1 MEKKT
6 FEIKGMHCASC
17 VRTIEG
23 ALSRLPGVAKA
34 SVNLA
39 TEKAQVEFD
48 PVRVTLEQMTKSVKD
63 VGYDL
68 RPPAAEKVNP
78 PMGASG
84 HDHASM
90 LREMEQ
96 AGMKRK
102 LWTGILLS
110 VLIVLGSYP
119 EYLTFIPKALTDPF
133 VLLLLTIP
141 VQFWVGSTF
150 YSGLKLL
157 VRYRKAD
164 MNTLVAVGTLAA
176 FGYSVVATLAPQFLT
191 QGGMKAGLYY
201 DTSAVIITLIL
212 LGRYL
217 ESIARK
223 RASEAIRKLLGL
235 QAKIA
240 HRVVDGKEEDVPI
253 EEIKVGDI
261 LRVRPGE
268 KMPVDGHIIEGASA
282 IDESLVTGESLPVD
296 KTVGDSVIGSTVN
309 QQGALTMKAS
319 KVGSDTVLAQIVRL
333 VEQAQ
338 GSKAPIQR
346 LADYIASIFVPI
358 VFVIAALTFIV
369 WMVFGPAPAFTF
381 ALINTVAVLII
392 ACPCAMGLATPIAII
407 VGTGKGAEMGVLIKD
422 AAALETA
429 RKLKVIV
436 FDKTGTIT
444 RGKPAVTDV
453 LDGDSDEILR
463 LAASAEQRS
472 EHPLARAVVDAARER
487 KLTLTDPSAFEAVT
501 GAGIRATVEGSP
513 ILIGTRKLML
523 ESGIADTGW
532 DEKLKPLEEQ
542 GKTSIL
548 VARDGRVIGIIAIAD
563 TIKETSKD
571 AVLRL
576 KRRGLRLVMLTGDHE
591 RVARAIAG
599 QVGIEEFH
607 AEVLPADKVQ
617 VIKDLQVMGLKVGM
631 VGDGVND
638 APALAQSDVGFAIG
652 TGSDIAMEAGDV
664 TLMRGDL
671 RAVADAISLSAATI
685 KNAKQNLVWAFG
697 YNVVLIPVAAG
708 VLYPLAGILLNPIL
722 AAAAMA
728 FSSLSVVG
736 NALRLKKYRPR

>member
-6 FEIKGMHCASC
+6 FAIKGMHCASC
-17 VRTIEG
+17 VMTIER
-23 ALSRLPGVAKA
+23 ALKKVAGVESAA
-34 SVNLA
+34 VNLA
-39 TEKAQVEFD
+39 TEKVQVSHDPAIATFD
-48 PVRVTLEQMTKSVKD
+48 IMSKAVKD
-63 VGYDL
+63 AGYDL
-68 RPPAAEKVNP
+68 LRPAAERTANA
-78 PMGASG
+78 PMGAPG
-84 HDHASM
+84 HDHAAM
-90 LREMEQ
+90 LREMEE

-102 LWTGILLS
+102 LWTGIILS
-110 VLIVLGSYP
+110 VIIVLGSYP
-119 EYLTFIPKALTDPF
+119 EFLTFIPKGLTDAY

-150 YSGLKLL
+150 YSGLRLL
-157 VRYRKAD
+157 IRYRRAD

-176 FGYSVVATLAPQFLT
+176 FGYSLVATVAPQVLT

-217 ESIARK
+217 ESIARR

-240 HRVVDGKEEDVPI
+240 HRLVDGKEEDVSI
-253 EEIKVGDI
+253 EKIMVGDV

-268 KMPVDGHIIEGASA
+268 KVPVDGHVLDGASA
-282 IDESLVTGESLPVD
+282 LDESLVTGESLPVD

-309 QQGALTMKAS
+309 QQGAFTMKAS

-358 VFVIAALTFIV
+358 VFVIAVLTFII
-369 WMVFGPAPAFTF
+369 WIIFGPAPAFTF

-429 RKLKVIV
+429 RKLDVIV

-444 RGKPAVTDV
+444 KGKPAVTDV
-453 LDGDSDEILR
+453 VDGDPSEILR
-463 LAASAEQRS
+463 LAASVEQRS

-487 KLTLTDPSAFEAVT
+487 KLTLAEPSDFKAVT
-501 GAGIRATVEGSP
+501 GAGVQAMVEGSSV
-513 ILIGTRKLML
+513 LIGTRKLMM
-523 ESGIADTGW
+523 ESKIADTGW

-548 VARDGRVIGIIAIAD
+548 VAKDGRVVGIIAIAD
-563 TIKETSKD
+563 TIKDTSKD
-571 AVLRL
+571 AVSRL
-576 KRRGLRLVMLTGDHE
+576 KHRGLRLVMLTGDHE
-591 RVARAIAG
+591 RVARAMAG

-617 VIKDLQVMGLKVGM
+617 VIKDLQSKGLKVGM

-638 APALAQSDVGFAIG
+638 APALAQAEVGFAIG

-671 RAVADAISLSAATI
+671 RAVADAIALSTATI
-685 KNAKQNLVWAFG
+685 RNAKQNLAWAFG
-697 YNVVLIPVAAG
+697 YNVILIPVAAG
-708 VLYPLAGILLNPIL
+708 ILYPFFGILLNPIL

-728 FSSLSVVG
+728 FSSLSVVM
-736 NALRLKKYRPR
+736 NALRLKRYRP